1 MVHSSFQK
9 EQKLLLDMLE
19 VGVPPRPETEVK
31 EEISQES
38 NNTDSELIE
47 KLKSENIQLQESH
60 KKYEEAKQ
68 SEIKALR
75 GEIESLK
82 QEIGNLNTQLVLV
95 ESSKL
100 KTA

>member
-47 KLKSENIQLQESH
+47 KLKSENI
-60 KKYEEAKQ
+60 
-68 SEIKALR
+68 
-75 GEIESLK
+75 
-82 QEIGNLNTQLVLV
+82 
-95 ESSKL
+95 
-100 KTA
+100 